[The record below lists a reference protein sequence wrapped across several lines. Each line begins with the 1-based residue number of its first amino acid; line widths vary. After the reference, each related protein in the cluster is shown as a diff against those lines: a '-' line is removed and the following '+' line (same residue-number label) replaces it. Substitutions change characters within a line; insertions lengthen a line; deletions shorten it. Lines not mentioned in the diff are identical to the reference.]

1 MTEKDARNMQAALAK
16 PFAPEDL
23 EWRLQNTIEESMRGM
38 AVPYVTNRAIQNR
51 LDEVCGP
58 ENWYNE
64 FKPWHSNGKKD
75 AQLCGIAIYFEG
87 KGFITKWDG
96 AEDSDIEPIKGGLSD
111 SMKRAAYQWGI
122 GRVLYSLDTVWV
134 DIERRGRS
142 YIIKASERKKLD
154 DAYLNALKKLGLEP
168 AAASGIQSLLM
179 PKTAPEQKA
188 AGDKQLASAP
198 VQDQRS
204 GGTAQQSAEPQNRSA
219 QQKPQAGPKK
229 QEYASEPTGK
239 TVPFRNTAQAMPEE
253 DIYTVLAAKV
263 QGGMSGSNTLINL
276 ETPEKKQ
283 TYAYVRGVRPE
294 LTPGTQLSHVRLTT
308 RKQDMVVRNI
318 TDLNRLYAMY
328 EQGDKSVYAVFS
340 KERARDGYMRGPAVR
355 WNRRRRAFLCPD
367 CDAVIEM
374 DISEDGIS
382 YTVPADQFFFRKEN
396 RVNHVCAHCGTPLWS
411 AVNPSKRTEWVKIG
425 EYGWVHR
432 YGAAAHLERT
442 KNEKVIDQLMKIA
455 EDPDGY
461 YPVRGAQRR
470 YPLSTYIKKKLRGKI
485 SGFLCD
491 ELHEY
496 NNASGQGDAMA
507 ELYGA
512 SKLFVG
518 MTATLI
524 NGYSSGKGL
533 LPKHL
538 PHE

>member
-1 MTEKDARNMQAALAK
+1 MTEKDTREMQAALAK

-168 AAASGIQSLLM
+168 AGIQSLLM

-188 AGDKQLASAP
+188 AGDKQPASAP

-308 RKQDMVVRNI
+308 RKQDTVVFCV
-318 TDLNRLYAMY
+318 LESY
-328 EQGDKSVYAVFS
+328 EVYQQG
-340 KERARDGYMRGPAVR
+340 
-355 WNRRRRAFLCPD
+355 
-367 CDAVIEM
+367 
-374 DISEDGIS
+374 
-382 YTVPADQFFFRKEN
+382 QQ
-396 RVNHVCAHCGTPLWS
+396 
-411 AVNPSKRTEWVKIG
+411 
-425 EYGWVHR
+425 
-432 YGAAAHLERT
+432 AA
-442 KNEKVIDQLMKIA
+442 
-455 EDPDGY
+455 
-461 YPVRGAQRR
+461 
-470 YPLSTYIKKKLRGKI
+470 
-485 SGFLCD
+485 
-491 ELHEY
+491 
-496 NNASGQGDAMA
+496 
-507 ELYGA
+507 
-512 SKLFVG
+512 
-518 MTATLI
+518 
-524 NGYSSGKGL
+524 
-533 LPKHL
+533 
-538 PHE
+538 

>member
-1 MTEKDARNMQAALAK
+1 MTEKDTREMQAALAK

-179 PKTAPEQKA
+179 PKAAPEQKA
-188 AGDKQLASAP
+188 AGDKQPASAP

-308 RKQDMVVRNI
+308 RKQDTVVFCV
-318 TDLNRLYAMY
+318 LESY
-328 EQGDKSVYAVFS
+328 EVYQQG
-340 KERARDGYMRGPAVR
+340 
-355 WNRRRRAFLCPD
+355 
-367 CDAVIEM
+367 
-374 DISEDGIS
+374 
-382 YTVPADQFFFRKEN
+382 QQ
-396 RVNHVCAHCGTPLWS
+396 
-411 AVNPSKRTEWVKIG
+411 
-425 EYGWVHR
+425 
-432 YGAAAHLERT
+432 AA
-442 KNEKVIDQLMKIA
+442 
-455 EDPDGY
+455 
-461 YPVRGAQRR
+461 
-470 YPLSTYIKKKLRGKI
+470 
-485 SGFLCD
+485 
-491 ELHEY
+491 
-496 NNASGQGDAMA
+496 
-507 ELYGA
+507 
-512 SKLFVG
+512 
-518 MTATLI
+518 
-524 NGYSSGKGL
+524 
-533 LPKHL
+533 
-538 PHE
+538 